1 MQRTQIYLEESLLAE
16 LKKVAKN
23 LNVSMSEI
31 IRNALK
37 KELKKYKQNSLSQFI
52 DNLEPIESF
61 QDIEAEDYV
70 DEIRNKSRIIKWKYF

>member
-16 LKKVAKN
+16 LKRVAKN
-23 LNVSMSEI
+23 LNVSISEI

-70 DEIRNKSRIIKWKYF
+70 DEIRNKSRIIKWKSF

>member
-16 LKKVAKN
+16 LKRVAKN

-52 DNLEPIESF
+52 DNLEPLESF
-61 QDIEAEDYV
+61 KNIEAKDYV
-70 DEIRNKSRIIKWKYF
+70 DEIRNKSRIIK

>member
-16 LKKVAKN
+16 LKRVAKN
-23 LNVSMSEI
+23 LNVSISEI

-61 QDIEAEDYV
+61 QDIEAKDYV
-70 DEIRNKSRIIKWKYF
+70 DEIRNKSRIIKWKSF

>member
-37 KELKKYKQNSLSQFI
+37 KELKRYKQNSLSQFI
-52 DNLEPIESF
+52 DNLEAIESF
-61 QDIEAEDYV
+61 KDTEAENYV
-70 DEIRNKSRIIKWKYF
+70 DEIRNKSRIIKWKSF

>member
-37 KELKKYKQNSLSQFI
+37 KELKKYKQNSISQFI
-52 DNLEPIESF
+52 DNLEPVESF
-61 QDIEAEDYV
+61 KNIEAKNYV
-70 DEIRNKSRIIKWKYF
+70 DEIRNKSRIIKWKSF